1 MNNPASVPFALLAR
15 QDTDDP
21 NVESASAEVSEGA
34 LRLWES
40 FLEAI
45 PRIGVAITFIIVGWL
60 VSRLVRTLL
69 RRTWIR
75 THTESFARVLSK
87 LVGWFVLFVFVL
99 AAVTVTFPSVQP
111 VDLLAG
117 FGFFS
122 IAIGFAFQDIL
133 ENTLS
138 GVLLLFRE
146 PFRGGD
152 QIEVQGIRG
161 TVEGIT
167 IRETRITTFDGQLV
181 VVPNADVYKNAITVR
196 TANEMRRD
204 EFVVGVAYE
213 ADLAMTCQLII
224 DTLAQVAGVE
234 SERTPEA
241 LVDNLGAST
250 VDIRA
255 RFWTDPN
262 QRNVVQVR
270 SEAIMAVKNALDD
283 AEIEMPCQ
291 IVALQATSSYAAAL
305 HESGSVTPGGSLAA
319 ATP

>member
-1 MNNPASVPFALLAR
+1 MLLPTELLFLY
-15 QDTDDP
+15 QDADDP
-21 NVESASAEVSEGA
+21 EVESVSEEVGEGA

-40 FLEAI
+40 FLEAL
-45 PRIGVAITFIIVGWL
+45 PRMGVALTFVALGWVISRIVRRIL
-60 VSRLVRTLL
+60 RT
-69 RRTWIR
+69 TWMR

-87 LVGWFVLFVFVL
+87 LVGWIVLAVFVL
-99 AAVTVTFPSVQP
+99 GAITVTFPSVQP

-117 FGFFS
+117 LGFFS

-146 PFRGGD
+146 PFKGGD
-152 QIEVQGIRG
+152 QIEVDGITG

-167 IRETRITTFDGQLV
+167 IRETRIVTFDGQLV
-181 VVPNADVYKNAITVR
+181 VVPNADVYKNAIVVR
-196 TANEMRRD
+196 TANEIRRD

-213 ADLAMTCQLII
+213 SDLEIACDLIV
-224 DTLAQVAGVE
+224 DTMREVAGID
-234 SERTPEA
+234 STKGPEA

-250 VDIRA
+250 IDIRA
-255 RFWTDPN
+255 RFWTDPH
-262 QRNVVQVR
+262 QHNVVDVR
-270 SEAIMAVKNALDD
+270 SRAITAVKKALDD

-305 HESGSVTPGGSLAA
+305 HDHEPVTAGGSVAA
-319 ATP
+319 G